1 MNSIVRAM
9 RGFVLDDEATARVD
23 EAEVDTEDAKEAA
36 EVRVQCCATRK
47 WFAVGPP
54 RLFENAHVIPVE
66 RGEEWVRWLSV
77 FLRPS
82 PELRSFASC

>member
-9 RGFVLDDEATARVD
+9 RGFVLDDEATSRVD

-36 EVRVQCCATRK
+36 EVRVQCCATRR

-66 RGEEWVRWLSV
+66 RGEEWVWVECISS
-77 FLRPS
+77 PS
-82 PELRSFASC
+82 PELRSFALC